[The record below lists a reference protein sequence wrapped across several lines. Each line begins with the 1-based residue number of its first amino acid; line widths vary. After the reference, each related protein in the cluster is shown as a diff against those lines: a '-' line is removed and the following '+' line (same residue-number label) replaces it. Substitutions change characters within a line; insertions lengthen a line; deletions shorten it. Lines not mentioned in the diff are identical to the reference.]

1 MEIIQLH
8 LKHFGRFTDYRLDMH
23 AGINI
28 ISGGNETGK
37 STLHAFIRAM
47 LYGITR
53 NRSRSLDEYQLRE
66 PWENPSW
73 FAGSMKLLYK
83 GKIYRIDRNFSRREE
98 SVEVVCET
106 DGTKAEDPYAAIRYF
121 VGGLAEEDFDN
132 TVYIR
137 QAQAASGARLGER
150 LRNCMVNME
159 HTADTSLDVSAAQEY
174 LKKKKKGLEKEKR
187 EALEEIERRIREM
200 TQESAYV
207 NRDMERLLEKR
218 LDENARKE
226 EPLSFERVGDVQT
239 DAGPKAGQADQENGQ
254 GPETPEPSG
263 HGRTGDAEAAGQAH
277 AQDAEAAG
285 QGHAQ
290 DAEAAGQMESG
301 RAQSAESSGH
311 AKSGSAAG
319 EQKVDTEDPAESA
332 EPEEREETDG
342 VLLPAAVF
350 LSFITA
356 VLMIVCA
363 VITTDHRMRYA
374 AVAGAVLVGIV
385 AFSLLWRILHPV
397 SGEERIRRRLKREAF
412 LNRHLGFRED
422 PDDPA
427 DREEA
432 MRREQRARDQILRAR
447 EEEARK
453 EQLREKLRRA
463 RIEKELALRE
473 KEDTEQRGRDVER
486 IARAQVLD
494 REISL
499 RRQKL
504 DELKEELEGLYRKK
518 AALASYDDEISAIEM
533 ALSRIR
539 ELSGSIYHE
548 SGAGFEK
555 EVSAL
560 LSGLTDGHYTRI
572 ALDDKNVVM
581 LNTPDRLLT
590 LEQVSYGTMQQV
602 YFALRLAAAGFL
614 SGDSEVPII
623 LDEPFAMYD
632 EKRLESALRILSG
645 SARQVIL
652 FTCQS
657 RELDMLSNMGLA

>member
-174 LKKKKKGLEKEKR
+174 LKKKKKGIEKEKR
-187 EALEEIERRIREM
+187 EALEEIEQRIRGM

-226 EPLSFERVGDVQT
+226 ETLSFERVGDVQT
-239 DAGPKAGQADQENGQ
+239 DAGPKAGQADQEAGQ
-254 GPETPEPSG
+254 GPETPKP
-263 HGRTGDAEAAGQAH
+263 AGQAH

-285 QGHAQ
+285 HT
-290 DAEAAGQMESG
+290 ESG

-363 VITTDHRMRYA
+363 VITTDNRMRYA
-374 AVAGAVLVGIV
+374 AIAGAVLVGIV

-453 EQLREKLRRA
+453 EQLREELRQA

>member
-8 LKHFGRFTDYRLDMH
+8 LKHFGKFTDYRLDMH

-28 ISGGNETGK
+28 ISGGTETGK

-73 FAGSMKLLYK
+73 FAGSMKLLYE

-121 VGGLAEEDFDN
+121 TGGLSEEDFDN

-137 QAQAASGARLGER
+137 QAHSPAGARLSER

-159 HTADTSLDVSAAQEY
+159 HAADTSVDVSAAQDY
-174 LKKKKKGLEKEKR
+174 LKKKKKGLEKERR
-187 EALEEIERRIREM
+187 EALEKIESRIQEKM
-200 TQESAYV
+200 QESAYV

-226 EPLSFERVGDVQT
+226 ETSSFERVGDVQT
-239 DAGPKAGQADQENGQ
+239 DASQDAPGHSNQETGQENGQ
-254 GPETPEPSG
+254 KPETSDPLG
-263 HGRTGDAEAAGQAH
+263 YGNAGNTEAAGH
-277 AQDAEAAG
+277 AESGHNEDTEAAG
-285 QGHAQ
+285 HAESGHNE
-290 DAEAAGQMESG
+290 DTEAAGHAESG
-301 RAQSAESSGH
+301 H
-311 AKSGSAAG
+311 AAG
-319 EQKVDTEDPAESA
+319 EQKKTDTEDTSEST
-332 EPEEREETDG
+332 ESEEKEETDG

-350 LSFITA
+350 LSFVTA

-374 AVAGAVLVGIV
+374 AIAGTVLVGIV

-397 SGEERIRRRLKREAF
+397 SREEQIRRRMKREAF

-422 PDDPA
+422 PDDPV

-432 MRREQRARDQILRAR
+432 IRREQRARDQILRVR

-453 EQLREKLRRA
+453 EQLREELHRA
-463 RIEKELALRE
+463 QIEKELERRE
-473 KEDTEQRGRDVER
+473 KEDREQRGRDVER

-504 DELKEELEGLYRKK
+504 DELKEELEELYRKK
-518 AALASYDDEISAIEM
+518 GALASYEEEIRAIEL
-533 ALSRIR
+533 ALSRIQ
-539 ELSGSIYHE
+539 ELAGSIYHE
-548 SGAGFEK
+548 SGADFEK

-572 ALDDKNVVM
+572 SLDDKNMVM
-581 LNTPDRLLT
+581 LNTPDKLLT

-602 YFALRLAAAGFL
+602 YFALRLAAAGLL
-614 SGDSEVPII
+614 SGGSEVPII

-657 RELDMLSNMGLA
+657 RELDILSKMGLA

>member
-226 EPLSFERVGDVQT
+226 EPRSFERVGDVQT
-239 DAGPKAGQADQENGQ
+239 DAGPKAGQADQEAGQ
-254 GPETPEPSG
+254 GPETKEPA
-263 HGRTGDAEAAGQAH
+263 DQAH
-277 AQDAEAAG
+277 VQDAEAAG
-285 QGHAQ
+285 HTESGNVQ
-290 DAEAAGQMESG
+290 DAEAASHTESG

-311 AKSGSAAG
+311 AKSGSASG
-319 EQKVDTEDPAESA
+319 EQKADTEDPAEST

-363 VITTDHRMRYA
+363 VITTDNRMRYA
-374 AVAGAVLVGIV
+374 AIAGAVLVGIV

-453 EQLREKLRRA
+453 EQLREELRRA

-518 AALASYDDEISAIEM
+518 AALASYDEEISAIEM

>member
-73 FAGSMKLLYK
+73 FAGSMKLLYE

-106 DGTKAEDPYAAIRYF
+106 DGTKAEDPHAAIRYF
-121 VGGLAEEDFDN
+121 TGGLSEEDFDN
-132 TVYIR
+132 TIYIR
-137 QAQAASGARLGER
+137 QAQVPAGGRLGER

-159 HTADTSLDVSAAQEY
+159 HTADTSLDVSAAQDD

-187 EALEEIERRIREM
+187 EALEEIESRIREM
-200 TQESAYV
+200 TQESEYV

-226 EPLSFERVGDVQT
+226 ETLSFERVGDVQT
-239 DAGPKAGQADQENGQ
+239 DAGPEAPGDADRKAGRENGKR
-254 GPETPEPSG
+254 PEPSESAG
-263 HGRTGDAEAAGQAH
+263 SGKAGSEEAAGPARSGNAGSTEAPGAADKVQKKAG
-277 AQDAEAAG
+277 AE
-285 QGHAQ
+285 
-290 DAEAAGQMESG
+290 DP
-301 RAQSAESSGH
+301 SSGE
-311 AKSGSAAG
+311 AP
-319 EQKVDTEDPAESA
+319 Q
-332 EPEEREETDG
+332 EREETDG

-350 LSFITA
+350 LSFVTTA
-356 VLMIVCA
+356 LMIVCA

-374 AVAGAVLVGIV
+374 AAAGAVLVGMIGV
-385 AFSLLWRILHPV
+385 SLLWKILHPV
-397 SGEERIRRRLKREAF
+397 SREEQIRRRLKREAF

-427 DREEA
+427 AREEA
-432 MRREQRARDQILRAR
+432 LRREQKARDQILRAR

-453 EQLREKLRRA
+453 EQLREEMRRA
-463 RIEKELALRE
+463 QIEKELELRE
-473 KEDTEQRGRDVER
+473 KEDREQRGRDVER

-518 AALASYDDEISAIEM
+518 AALASYDEEIRAIEL
-533 ALSRIR
+533 ALCRIQ

-548 SGAGFEK
+548 SGAAFER

-572 ALDDKNVVM
+572 SLDDRNVVM
-581 LNTPDRLLT
+581 LNTPDKLLT
-590 LEQVSYGTMQQV
+590 LEQVSCGTMQQV
-602 YFALRLAAAGFL
+602 YFALRLAAAGLL

-645 SARQVIL
+645 CGRQVIL

-657 RELDMLSNMGLA
+657 RELDILSEMGLA

>member
-8 LKHFGRFTDYRLDMH
+8 LKHFGRFSDYRLDMH

-73 FAGSMKLLYK
+73 FAGSMKLLYE

-121 VGGLAEEDFDN
+121 VGGLSEEDFDN

-137 QAQAASGARLGER
+137 QAQVPAGARLGER

-159 HTADTSLDVSAAQEY
+159 HTADTSLDVSAAQDY

-187 EALEEIERRIREM
+187 EALEEIESRIQEM
-200 TQESAYV
+200 TQESEYV

-226 EPLSFERVGDVQT
+226 ETLSFERVGDVQT
-239 DAGPKAGQADQENGQ
+239 EAGTDASGHADQKAGQENEP
-254 GPETPEPSG
+254 GPETSDPA
-263 HGRTGDAEAAGQAH
+263 GRGNAGGAEA
-277 AQDAEAAG
+277 
-285 QGHAQ
+285 
-290 DAEAAGQMESG
+290 
-301 RAQSAESSGH
+301 SGH
-311 AKSGSAAG
+311 ADSRNAGGFEAADKAVSGHAAG
-319 EQKVDTEDPAESA
+319 EQQKEDTEDTEDTAGSA

-363 VITTDHRMRYA
+363 VITTDSRMRYA
-374 AVAGAVLVGIV
+374 AIAGAVLVGIV

-397 SGEERIRRRLKREAF
+397 SGEERIRRRLKREEF

-453 EQLREKLRRA
+453 EQLREEMRRA
-463 RIEKELALRE
+463 QIEKELELRE
-473 KEDTEQRGRDVER
+473 KEDREQRGRDVER

-504 DELKEELEGLYRKK
+504 DELKDELEGLYRKK
-518 AALASYDDEISAIEM
+518 AALASYEEEIRAIELAM
-533 ALSRIR
+533 SRIQ

-572 ALDDKNVVM
+572 SLDDRNVVM
-581 LNTPDRLLT
+581 LNTPDKLLT

-602 YFALRLAAAGFL
+602 YFALRLAAAGLL

-657 RELDMLSNMGLA
+657 RELDILSKMGLA

>member
-1 MEIIQLH
+1 MSDAYLPGDTRQRIQDLT
-8 LKHFGRFTDYRLDMH
+8 F
-23 AGINI
+23 
-28 ISGGNETGK
+28 
-37 STLHAFIRAM
+37 
-47 LYGITR
+47 
-53 NRSRSLDEYQLRE
+53 SRSL
-66 PWENPSW
+66 
-73 FAGSMKLLYK
+73 LL
-83 GKIYRIDRNFSRREE
+83 
-98 SVEVVCET
+98 
-106 DGTKAEDPYAAIRYF
+106 
-121 VGGLAEEDFDN
+121 
-132 TVYIR
+132 
-137 QAQAASGARLGER
+137 
-150 LRNCMVNME
+150 
-159 HTADTSLDVSAAQEY
+159 
-174 LKKKKKGLEKEKR
+174 
-187 EALEEIERRIREM
+187 
-200 TQESAYV
+200 
-207 NRDMERLLEKR
+207 
-218 LDENARKE
+218 
-226 EPLSFERVGDVQT
+226 
-239 DAGPKAGQADQENGQ
+239 GQAKLH
-254 GPETPEPSG
+254 PE
-263 HGRTGDAEAAGQAH
+263 
-277 AQDAEAAG
+277 
-285 QGHAQ
+285 

-311 AKSGSAAG
+311 AKSGSASG
-319 EQKVDTEDPAESA
+319 EQKADTEDPAESA

-374 AVAGAVLVGIV
+374 AIAGAVLVGIV

-453 EQLREKLRRA
+453 EQLREELRRA

>member
-1 MEIIQLH
+1 
-8 LKHFGRFTDYRLDMH
+8 
-23 AGINI
+23 
-28 ISGGNETGK
+28 
-37 STLHAFIRAM
+37 
-47 LYGITR
+47 
-53 NRSRSLDEYQLRE
+53 
-66 PWENPSW
+66 
-73 FAGSMKLLYK
+73 
-83 GKIYRIDRNFSRREE
+83 
-98 SVEVVCET
+98 
-106 DGTKAEDPYAAIRYF
+106 
-121 VGGLAEEDFDN
+121 
-132 TVYIR
+132 
-137 QAQAASGARLGER
+137 
-150 LRNCMVNME
+150 
-159 HTADTSLDVSAAQEY
+159 
-174 LKKKKKGLEKEKR
+174 
-187 EALEEIERRIREM
+187 
-200 TQESAYV
+200 
-207 NRDMERLLEKR
+207 
-218 LDENARKE
+218 
-226 EPLSFERVGDVQT
+226 
-239 DAGPKAGQADQENGQ
+239 
-254 GPETPEPSG
+254 
-263 HGRTGDAEAAGQAH
+263 
-277 AQDAEAAG
+277 
-285 QGHAQ
+285 
-290 DAEAAGQMESG
+290 
-301 RAQSAESSGH
+301 
-311 AKSGSAAG
+311 
-319 EQKVDTEDPAESA
+319 
-332 EPEEREETDG
+332 
-342 VLLPAAVF
+342 
-350 LSFITA
+350 
-356 VLMIVCA
+356 
-363 VITTDHRMRYA
+363 
-374 AVAGAVLVGIV
+374 
-385 AFSLLWRILHPV
+385 
-397 SGEERIRRRLKREAF
+397 
-412 LNRHLGFRED
+412 
-422 PDDPA
+422 
-427 DREEA
+427 

-518 AALASYDDEISAIEM
+518 TALASYDDEISAIEM

>member
-121 VGGLAEEDFDN
+121 VGALAEEDFDN

-174 LKKKKKGLEKEKR
+174 LKKKKKGIEKEKR
-187 EALEEIERRIREM
+187 EALEEIEQRIREM

-226 EPLSFERVGDVQT
+226 ETLSFERVGDVQT
-239 DAGPKAGQADQENGQ
+239 DAGPKAGQTDQENGQ
-254 GPETPEPSG
+254 GPETPEPAG
-263 HGRTGDAEAAGQAH
+263 HGRTGDAEAAGQWH
-277 AQDAEAAG
+277 AEDAETAG

-290 DAEAAGQMESG
+290 DAEAASHTESG

-374 AVAGAVLVGIV
+374 AIAGAVLVGIV

>member
-174 LKKKKKGLEKEKR
+174 LKKKKKGIEKEKR

-226 EPLSFERVGDVQT
+226 ETLSFERVGDVQT

-254 GPETPEPSG
+254 GPETPKP
-263 HGRTGDAEAAGQAH
+263 AGQAH

-447 EEEARK
+447 EEESRK
-453 EQLREKLRRA
+453 ELLREELRRA
-463 RIEKELALRE
+463 LIEKELALRE

-504 DELKEELEGLYRKK
+504 DELKAELEGLYRKK